1 MAAARAASGLFFAN
15 VYATTGTQQPLTVS
29 QFIASP
35 KPGNVAVCLSGGGS
49 RALSAGMGQL
59 NAFQTLHRA
68 PNATLLSQ
76 VKALSTVSG
85 GSWVGVPFVYLPA
98 STSDENYLGGPYIPP
113 NQLALQGLGTFP
125 PG

>member
-1 MAAARAASGLFFAN
+1 MTAPAVSGSFFAN
-15 VYATTGTQQPLTVS
+15 VYPAVGTPQPLTVS

-59 NAFQTLHRA
+59 NALQTLQLT

-76 VKALSTVSG
+76 VKGTIHRLRRLLGRCPLYLSAG
-85 GSWVGVPFVYLPA
+85 FHHR
-98 STSDENYLGGPYIPP
+98 
-113 NQLALQGLGTFP
+113 
-125 PG
+125 